1 MPGWECLTGTYL
13 HYRLLLLAFITNQS
27 RFFRQ
32 SEPELPVCCVKLNV
46 EVVSLVTDGRKS
58 KLQLWTFVLWRLEK
72 NKKNRTTVRCT
83 LIWLWAAVSGS
94 RHLGQ
99 VVKVIHRQLSV
110 SLCLP
115 LFNQRDNGRW
125 QRSSA
130 KYRLLAGH
138 CCHGTGTSSAVGR
151 TGGKNR
157 LAEICRRPN
166 WDKTNISRD

>member
-1 MPGWECLTGTYL
+1 MPGWEWLTGPYL
-13 HYRLLLLAFITNQS
+13 HYRLPLLALITEQS
-27 RFFRQ
+27 LFFRL
-32 SEPELPVCCVKLNV
+32 SEPELPVCCVKLNS

-58 KLQLWTFVLWRLEK
+58 KLPARDICFMTLWK
-72 NKKNRTTVRCT
+72 NKKIAPRRGRT

-94 RHLGQ
+94 HHLGQ
-99 VVKVIHRQLSV
+99 VGKVTHRQLSV

-151 TGGKNR
+151 TDGKNR
-157 LAEICRRPN
+157 PAEIWRRPN
-166 WDKTNISRD
+166 WDKTHISRD

>member
-1 MPGWECLTGTYL
+1 MPGWECLTGPYL
-13 HYRLLLLAFITNQS
+13 HYRLPLLALITEQS
-27 RFFRQ
+27 LFFRL
-32 SEPELPVCCVKLNV
+32 SEPELPVCCVKLNF

-58 KLQLWTFVLWRLEK
+58 KLQLWTFVLWRFEK
-72 NKKNRTTVRCT
+72 IKIAPRRGCA

-99 VVKVIHRQLSV
+99 VGKVIHRQLSV
-110 SLCLP
+110 SLRLP

-151 TGGKNR
+151 TDGKNR
-157 LAEICRRPN
+157 PAEICRRPN